1 MTAPALTPAAGFTRF
16 SRLTKAKAYTIAS
29 EWGSY
34 LHSSDPGACMYGFR
48 AGDGR
53 PVSEAHRA
61 QCLAYL
67 DTLQPSRCDEL
78 FDLGRLRRYLAD
90 APLAPQPVGRPQ

>member
-1 MTAPALTPAAGFTRF
+1 MTAPALPRYP
-16 SRLTKAKAYTIAS
+16 RLTKAKAYTIAS

-34 LHSSDPGACMYGFR
+34 LHSSDPGACFYGFR

-53 PVSEAHRA
+53 PVSEEHRA

-67 DTLQPSRCDEL
+67 DTLQPTRCEEL
-78 FDLGRLRRYLAD
+78 FDLDRLRRYLAV
-90 APLAPQPVGRPQ
+90 APMATRA

>member
-1 MTAPALTPAAGFTRF
+1 MAPALTPAAAFTRYH
-16 SRLTKAKAYTIAS
+16 RLTKAKAFAIAS

-34 LHSSDPGACMYGFR
+34 LHSSDPGACFYGFR

-53 PVSEAHRA
+53 PVSEEHRA

-67 DTLQPSRCDEL
+67 DTLQPTRCEEL
-78 FDLGRLRRYLAD
+78 FDLGRLRRFLAA
-90 APLAPQPVGRPQ
+90 APIASGRR